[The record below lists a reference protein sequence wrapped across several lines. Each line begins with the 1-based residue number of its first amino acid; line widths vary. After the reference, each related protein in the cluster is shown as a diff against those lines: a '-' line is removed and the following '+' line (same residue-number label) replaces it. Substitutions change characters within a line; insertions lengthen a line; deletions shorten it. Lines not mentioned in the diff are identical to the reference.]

1 MRTNFMLVFTN
12 MKVKRRYE
20 MGARATSAAATK
32 QAILDAAET
41 LLSERLRAD
50 IRLGDVATLAG
61 VSEMTVLRA
70 FGSKDTLLQ
79 AALDQA
85 RQRIVDQRQHAPP
98 GDVEGSIEAL
108 FDHYERL
115 GDLVVRNLAEEASD
129 PSVRMIVRVGR
140 ADHRRWVRR
149 QFAPQLASRPGDER
163 EELVDSLVAACDV
176 YVWKLLRRDLRRS
189 KPRAIACVTRT
200 VKGLLYA
207 DTADAL

>member
-1 MRTNFMLVFTN
+1 
-12 MKVKRRYE
+12 
-20 MGARATSAAATK
+20 
-32 QAILDAAET
+32 
-41 LLSERLRAD
+41 
-50 IRLGDVATLAG
+50 VATLAG

-85 RQRIVDQRQHAPP
+85 RQRIVEQRQEAPP

-129 PSVRMIVRVGR
+129 PSVRMIVRIGR

-200 VKGLLYA
+200 VKGLLHA